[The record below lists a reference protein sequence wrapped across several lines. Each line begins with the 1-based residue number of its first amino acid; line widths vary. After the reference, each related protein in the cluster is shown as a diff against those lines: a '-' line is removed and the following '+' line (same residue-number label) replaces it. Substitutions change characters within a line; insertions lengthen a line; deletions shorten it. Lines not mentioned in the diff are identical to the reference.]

1 VIREDRVLLAE
12 LARLNSD
19 MTPLALRIMDGSA
32 SAADQESYAQ
42 RLLAAGEQL
51 KRRANGMR
59 GVVIEGQALVAGMVA
74 LPGDNVERQVGNHG
88 LLHE

>member
-1 VIREDRVLLAE
+1 MIREDRVLLAE

-42 RLLAAGEQL
+42 RLIAAGEQL

-59 GVVIEGQALVAGMVA
+59 GVIIEGQVLVPGIPT
-74 LPGDNVERQVGNHG
+74 LPDYSVEPVGNHR

>member
-12 LARLNSD
+12 LAGLNSD

-32 SAADQESYAQ
+32 SAVDQESYAQ
-42 RLLAAGEQL
+42 RLIAAGEQL

-59 GVVIEGQALVAGMVA
+59 GVIIEGQTLAAGMIG
-74 LPGDNVERQVGNHG
+74 LPGYRVEPVGKHG